1 MEPSKLPLLFH
12 ALLETA
18 AALSFT
24 LNPTAQLPAASDE
37 ARLILRSYGGL
48 LLSSSVLCAGFVIR
62 PGFDAAARLVAGSMA
77 VYHVF
82 PIGRAYARLQRGRR
96 AKEGGRVLG
105 GPVVHLVVHVVA
117 VVGLALSA
125 VYGRDSI

>member
-1 MEPSKLPLLFH
+1 MELAKLPLLFH

-24 LNPTAQLPAASDE
+24 LKPTGQLPAASPE

-48 LLSSSVLCAGFVIR
+48 LLSSSILCAAFCLR
-62 PGFDAAARLVAGSMA
+62 PGFDSATRLVAGSTA

-82 PIGRAYARLQRGRR
+82 PIGRAYVRLRRGGGK
-96 AKEGGRVLG
+96 KEGQVLG
-105 GPVVHLVVHVVA
+105 GSAVHLVVHVLA
-117 VVGLALSA
+117 VVGLGLSA
-125 VYGRDSI
+125 AYGEEGR

>member
-1 MEPSKLPLLFH
+1 MEPSKIPLLFH

-24 LNPTAQLPAASDE
+24 LSPTTQLPAASEE

-48 LLSSSVLCAGFVIR
+48 LLSSAVLCAGFVVR
-62 PGFDAAARLVAGSMA
+62 PGFDSATRLVAGSMA
-77 VYHVF
+77 VYHIF
-82 PIGRAYARLQRGRR
+82 PIGRAYVRLTRGR
-96 AKEGGRVLG
+96 AKEGRVLG
-105 GPVVHLVVHVVA
+105 GPVVHLAVHVVA
-117 VVGLALSA
+117 VVGLGLSA